1 MPVISRLAENGKNGG
16 YRQSPVPGIRAGLQV
31 MTDARNDSQG
41 GGPSGPEHEKCMHF
55 NRPCRQVTLLGFV
68 AGGLGALVGVGGGII
83 MIPVMTMWGLTQKRA
98 QGTSLFVILAVVPL
112 TIILYALLGNVDFGF
127 AVPLAVGGIFGSVAG
142 SALALRFSNRVL
154 AVLFAVF
161 LILVALK
168 LMFMP
173 PLEARSSVADFANL
187 TQMLQAAFFGVFAGF
202 AAGFFGVGGGIVF
215 VPTGVLVAGL
225 QQAVAQGS
233 SFTAM
238 LPTTYVATINYRR
251 KKEVDW
257 YLVRWMIPGSC
268 VGVVLGSWGASELAK
283 IYDGRVLTWLFALFL
298 LYTAITRLI
307 GKAGSGGNRPAAD
320 GEKSG

>member
-1 MPVISRLAENGKNGG
+1 MGGRPVRSDRKGEGPIVADAWNSLIGG
-16 YRQSPVPGIRAGLQV
+16 APVDHQDR
-31 MTDARNDSQG
+31 R
-41 GGPSGPEHEKCMHF
+41 CMNV
-55 NRPCRQVTLLGFV
+55 NRPCWQVTLLGFV
-68 AGGLGALVGVGGGII
+68 AGSLGALVGVGGGII

-98 QGTSLFVILAVVPL
+98 QGSSLFVILAVVPL

-127 AVPLAVGGIFGSVAG
+127 AIPLTVGGILGSVAG
-142 SALALRFSNRVL
+142 SSLALRFSNRLL
-154 AVLFAVF
+154 ARLFGAF

-168 LMFMP
+168 LAFMP

-187 TQMLQAAFFGVFAGF
+187 TQMLEAAFFGVFAGF

-257 YLVRWMIPGSC
+257 YLVRWMIPGSLL
-268 VGVVLGSWGASELAK
+268 GVVLGSWGAARLAEV
-283 IYDGRVLTWLFALFL
+283 YNGRVLTWLFALFL
-298 LYTAITRLI
+298 LYTGISRLF
-307 GKAGSGGNRPAAD
+307 GKAGFGGNRPAA
-320 GEKSG
+320 GGAKSG